1 MKRANC
7 EKHHSCP
14 RQCPFPVLSQ
24 TSGDKCP
31 WSFGFVGCCVTRGSR
46 SAPTRLCQGPAN
58 IKWWGIKTKILWKRK
73 IFFRFFQFFG
83 SFGPRHVNSMTN
95 CSLHLRFFNGGSVFS
110 VYNNI
115 VNSNLNLNLNRQKLL
130 KAKWLLA
137 EIFPTASYYQVWS
150 LPRMFCLS
158 IHNICKC
165 FALNNFEY
173 LWLKLL
179 LPSVYL
185 L

>member
-1 MKRANC
+1 MFCSFPFGRRGNAAIQYLWKWENHFRIIIYKSKLQSLQFLPDLLGSDRPSKIRHGQRCTMKRANC
-7 EKHHSCP
+7 EKRHSCP
-14 RQCPFPVLSQ
+14 RQCPFPVLSH

-31 WSFGFVGCCVTRGSR
+31 WSSGFAGCCVTRGSR

-115 VNSNLNLNLNRQKLL
+115 VNSN
-130 KAKWLLA
+130 
-137 EIFPTASYYQVWS
+137 
-150 LPRMFCLS
+150 
-158 IHNICKC
+158 
-165 FALNNFEY
+165 
-173 LWLKLL
+173 
-179 LPSVYL
+179 
-185 L
+185 